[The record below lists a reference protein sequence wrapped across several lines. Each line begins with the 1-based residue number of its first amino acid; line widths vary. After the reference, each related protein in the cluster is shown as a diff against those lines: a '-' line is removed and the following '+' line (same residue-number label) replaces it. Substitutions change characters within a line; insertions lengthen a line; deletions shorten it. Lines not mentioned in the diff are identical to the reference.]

1 MKIVNVKNKRG
12 SKGYL
17 TTRDKSILKTAIKD
31 GLAGKGF
38 FAVPK
43 SKNAYKLTKRGKRF
57 EVVKHEVYRNDYGKK
72 MVRVYTS
79 TFEVTE

>member
-12 SKGYL
+12 SKDYL
-17 TTRDKSILKTAIKD
+17 TTRDKTILKQAVKN
-31 GLAGKGF
+31 GLVGQGF

-43 SKNAYKLTKRGKRF
+43 SRNAYKLTKKGKRF

-72 MVRVYTS
+72 KVRVYTS
-79 TFEVTE
+79 TFEIA